1 MVSLFNMEPQPTH
14 GDILYRLGEL
24 KGVTDLVAAQLSQH
38 REDSKVAHSRID
50 KIETKVAF
58 ACGIAVS
65 LSFIVP
71 IVITAISPKVVL
83 PYHESMEQVKKP

>member
-1 MVSLFNMEPQPTH
+1 MEPQPTH

-24 KGVTDLVAAQLSQH
+24 KGVTDLVAAQLAQH
-38 REDSKVAHSRID
+38 REDSKVAHSRLD

-58 ACGIAVS
+58 ACGIAVA

-71 IVITAISPKVVL
+71 LVVTAISPRVVL
-83 PYHESMEQVKKP
+83 PYHQSPVEVKKP